1 MSVDDLTRNKF
12 IKSVEEKIRTQDVQF
27 SILKLIYLI
36 DLGFNKGKTHNALF
50 AFFDTYF
57 PTILFE
63 SQNIDKLKKIMIET
77 KGEYDFLIKKTSYSL
92 DLGIKKKYYY
102 NEISSLVLLMLE
114 NKKNKK
120 ILAEINTMEKE
131 LLHIIAPNL
140 NILLPNEVL
149 IKLLIHTTGLKRLSQ
164 LTGSK
169 IQVLGAEKALHKH
182 KKGKST
188 SPKYG
193 YIYEVNFIKKTK
205 SGKLA
210 RYFANKL
217 SIAAKIDYFYK
228 NINKDFIDT
237 IYSSPM
243 MSDSTSPEGNLY

>member
-1 MSVDDLTRNKF
+1 MSENDLIRNKF
-12 IKSVEEKIRTQDVQF
+12 IKSVEEKIRTQDIQF
-27 SILKLIYLI
+27 SILKLLYLI
-36 DLGFNKGKTHNALF
+36 GLGFKKGKTHNALF

-63 SQNIDKLKKIMIET
+63 AQKINKLKKIMFET
-77 KGEYDFLIKKTSYSL
+77 KGDYDSLRKKTSYSL
-92 DLGIKKKYYY
+92 DLGIEKKYYY

-114 NKKNKK
+114 NKKSNEM
-120 ILAEINTMEKE
+120 LNEINTIENE
-131 LLHIIAPNL
+131 LLKIIAPNL
-140 NILLPNEVL
+140 NIILPNEVL

-182 KKGKST
+182 KKGRAT

-193 YIYEVNFIKKTK
+193 YIFEVNFIKKNK

-210 RYFANKL
+210 RHFANKL
-217 SIAAKIDYFYK
+217 SIAAKIDYFNK
-228 NINKDFIDT
+228 NINKDFIDSV
-237 IYSSPM
+237 YSSPM
-243 MSDSTSPEGNLY
+243 MSDSTSPEGHLY

>member
-1 MSVDDLTRNKF
+1 MNNNLIRNRF
-12 IKSVEEKIRTQDVQF
+12 IKSVEKKIRTQDIEF

-36 DLGFNKGKTHNALF
+36 DLGFKKDKTHNALF
-50 AFFDTYF
+50 CFFDTYF

-63 SQNIDKLKKIMIET
+63 VYNINNLKKIIFET
-77 KGEYDFLIKKTSYSL
+77 KGEYDSLRRKTSYSL
-92 DLGIKKKYYY
+92 DLGIEKKYYY
-102 NEISSLVLLMLE
+102 IQISSLILLMLE
-114 NKKNKK
+114 NKKNNE
-120 ILAEINTMEKE
+120 IFSEINTLKNE
-131 LLHIIAPNL
+131 LLKTIAPNL

-149 IKLLIHTTGLKRLSQ
+149 TKLLIHTTGLKRLSQ

-182 KKGKST
+182 KKGRAT

-193 YIYEVNFIKKTK
+193 YIYEVEFIKKSK

-210 RYFANKL
+210 RRFANKL
-217 SIAAKIDYFYK
+217 SIAAKIDYFNK
-228 NINKDFIDT
+228 NINKDFIES

-243 MSDSTSPEGNLY
+243 MSDSTSPEGH